1 MVGNIMKNNPFSKD
15 KLQTVLLV
23 ISIVTVSIIGLY
35 VFRLLAAD
43 LLLRLG
49 IAIGAV
55 LAPFAVAFFLSFV
68 IEPLSQWI
76 KKYIRLSNTLSIV
89 LAIFIGIA
97 FALSIGVVLIIFILP
112 QIRSILLSL
121 ISLIDDQMIEVI
133 LTNVLNQFETFFNGS
148 SVNEIID
155 EFNSQGFS
163 IDKLF
168 GFIGIIFVKISN
180 IFSSILNGLLIFIL
194 TPVFLY
200 YLVKEKAFI
209 FESMSGVFPNPMKR
223 HITQLGKRSNEVIK
237 NYMIAQGKIML
248 FVAVFFMIT
257 FSILS
262 IFIPYFNLT
271 YGIIFGLLM
280 GILCVIPYLGVWL
293 GLAAP
298 VILLTT
304 LHLEH
309 GQSYDSFSVYIIGIV
324 LILIL
329 NAVEQVIEMSLVQP
343 RIFGDQVQ
351 IHPLAVFSSFIF
363 FGAIFGFAGLLL
375 AIPIAG
381 TLKVTFKYLKEMNQ
395 SKPNVEKG
403 A

>member
-1 MVGNIMKNNPFSKD
+1 VGKVMKNNPFSKD
-15 KLQTVLLV
+15 KLHTFLLF
-23 ISIVTVSIIGLY
+23 ISIITVSIVGLY
-35 VFRLLAAD
+35 VFRLLASD

-55 LAPFAVAFFLSFV
+55 LTPFAVAFFLSFV

-76 KKYIRLSNTLSIV
+76 KKYIKLSNTLSII
-89 LAIFIGIA
+89 LSIFIGIA
-97 FALSIGVVLIIFILP
+97 FALSIIVVIIIFIVP
-112 QIRSILLSL
+112 QIRNILVSL
-121 ISLIDDQMIEVI
+121 ISLIDDQIIEVA
-133 LTNVLNQFETFFNGS
+133 LTNVLNQFETYFSGS
-148 SVNEIID
+148 SISEIID

-163 IDKLF
+163 IDKVF
-168 GFIGIIFVKISN
+168 GFIGVILVRISN

-200 YLVKEKAFI
+200 YLVKEKAVI
-209 FESMSGVFPNPMKR
+209 FESISSIFPNQMKK
-223 HITQLGKRSNEVIK
+223 HITELGKRSNEVIK

-248 FVAVFFMIT
+248 FVAGFFMIT

-271 YGIIFGLLM
+271 YAIIFGLLM
-280 GILCVIPYLGVWL
+280 GLLCVIPYLGVWL

-304 LHLEH
+304 LHLEY
-309 GQSYDSFSVYIIGIV
+309 GQSYDSISIYLIGIII
-324 LILIL
+324 ILIL
-329 NAVEQVIEMSLVQP
+329 NAVEQVIEMSLIQP
-343 RIFGDQVQ
+343 RIFGDQVH

-381 TLKVTFKYLKEMNQ
+381 TLKVIFKYVKEINQ
-395 SKPNVEKG
+395 SKPIAKKG
-403 A
+403 L